1 MIVGDIV
8 RLSLYPDRQSQIGI
22 IVELIRD
29 DPKFFRVMWA
39 DGELVQ
45 TWGYDLEVV
54 KEKRYLIDELG
65 VIE

>member
-8 RLSLYPDRQSQIGI
+8 RLSLYPDRQAGI

-54 KEKRYLIDELG
+54 KEKKYLIDESD
-65 VIE
+65 VVE

>member
-8 RLSLYPDRQSQIGI
+8 RLSLYPDRQVGI

-54 KEKRYLIDELG
+54 KEKKYLIDESD
-65 VIE
+65 VVE